1 MPTPSIE
8 FSLLRQGKPDFLD
21 LPWHLPLSHWEGH
34 CDRLETIPRG
44 VGRHPVVFVNYEGNL
59 FALKELPNDL
69 AVQEYDALVEMES
82 RHLPVVRPVGHVT
95 PRSDSE
101 PRSVLITRH
110 LNRSLPYQMLFS
122 SDEPTPDRERMLDA
136 MAGLL
141 VQLHLAG
148 IFWGDC
154 SLANTLFRRDAGA
167 LQAYLV
173 DAETTEIHD
182 DLSHGMREHDLDIM
196 EENVEGALADLAA
209 MRGLE
214 VEPGDVGG
222 YIRSRYLSL
231 WEEINREETFDPS
244 ERWKIHQRIRALN
257 DLGFSVREIRIREGD
272 TGSLQLRAVVADRH
286 YHHDLLYSLT
296 GMDAEELQA
305 RQLLNEI
312 QEHRFRLSEETKRS
326 VSLSAAA
333 FHWQFEVFQ
342 PFTAKLLKEAL
353 SGRSDIDLYC
363 ELLDHKW
370 FLSERAQR
378 NVGHQVAL
386 EDYVERVLKHD

>member
-1 MPTPSIE
+1 MPIPPIE

-21 LPWHLPLSHWEGH
+21 LPWNLSLSDWEGQ
-34 CDRLETIPRG
+34 CPRLETIPRG

-59 FALKELPNDL
+59 FALKELPDDL
-69 AVQEYDALVEMES
+69 AVKEYEALVEMES
-82 RHLPVVRPVGHVT
+82 RRLPVVRPVGYVT
-95 PRSDSE
+95 PHSGGH

-110 LNRSLPYQMLFS
+110 LRQSLPYQMLFTS
-122 SDEPTPDRERMLDA
+122 NEPSPDRERMLDA

-154 SLANTLFRRDAGA
+154 SLSNTLFRRDAGA

-173 DAETTEIHD
+173 DAETAEVRND
-182 DLSHGMREHDLDIM
+182 VSSGMRDHDLDIM

-214 VEPGDVGG
+214 VVPGEVGG

-231 WEEINREETFDPS
+231 WDEINREELFDAS
-244 ERWKIHQRIRALN
+244 EGWKIHQRIRALN
-257 DLGFSVREIRIREGD
+257 QLGFSVREVAIREGD
-272 TGSLQLRAVVADRH
+272 TGSLRFRAVVADRH

-312 QEHRFRLSEETKRS
+312 QEHRFWLSEEMKRS

-342 PFTAKLLKEAL
+342 PFTTKLLTAAP
-353 SGRSDIDLYC
+353 SNRSDIDLYC

-370 FLSERAQR
+370 FLSERAKR
-378 NVGHQVAL
+378 DVGHQAAL
-386 EDYVERVLKHD
+386 NDFVERVLKND